1 MITKTKFYY
10 AIEIHYID
18 NFLTGWKDVSVY
30 RIDNNN
36 PTLIFNKTIELNTI
50 ARDFINEELM
60 TLGFRPELFTLTRL

>member
-1 MITKTKFYY
+1 MNTKFYY
-10 AIEIHYID
+10 TIEIHYID

-36 PTLIFNKTIELNTI
+36 PTLIFNKTIELSTI
-50 ARDFINEELM
+50 ARDFIKEELM